1 MRMNTMDKHAYC
13 IMAHG
18 GWEQLQML
26 VNALDDERNDIYLHI
41 DKKALSSYEEQC
53 VWGGVTTQLS
63 RLFLADSLD
72 VRWGDYSLTIAE
84 LSLFQKVIDNGEVYE
99 RIHLIS
105 GSDLPLRSQD
115 YIHDFFKGKKE
126 EYLVVNS
133 TDNFQVRVKYYHF
146 YVRWLRIHP
155 VFNLFRRALL
165 LLQIPFV
172 NRLKKCPLP
181 YSWGANWCSLTM
193 KAVRYLCA
201 NKGICDSVFQYT
213 TSSDELYKQM
223 ILNAN
228 PEFVFSPDEEGNMR
242 YVDFSAHL
250 PSPKTLTMED
260 YDRIMKSGRLFA
272 RKFDINKDR
281 QVVEK
286 ILEKL

>member
-1 MRMNTMDKHAYC
+1 M
-13 IMAHG
+13 
-18 GWEQLQML
+18 
-26 VNALDDERNDIYLHI
+26 
-41 DKKALSSYEEQC
+41 
-53 VWGGVTTQLS
+53 WGGGKITQHSL
-63 RLFLADSLD
+63 LFLVESLD
-72 VRWGDYSLTIAE
+72 VRWSDYSQTIAE
-84 LSLFQKVIDNGEVYE
+84 LSLFQKVVDTGVVYE

-133 TDNFQVRVKYYHF
+133 TDDFQVRVKYYHF
-146 YVRWLRIHP
+146 FVRWRRIHP
-155 VFNLFRRALL
+155 IFNLLRRALL

-181 YSWGANWCSLTM
+181 YVWGTNWCSLTM

-201 NKGICDSVFQYT
+201 SKGICDSIFQYT

-228 PEFVFSPDEEGNMR
+228 PGFVFSSAEEGNMR

-260 YDRIMKSGRLFA
+260 YDQIMKSGCLFA

-281 QVVEK
+281 KVVEK
-286 ILEKL
+286 ILENL

>member
-1 MRMNTMDKHAYC
+1 MDKHAYC

-41 DKKALSSYEEQC
+41 DKKGLSSYEEQC
-53 VWGGVTTQLS
+53 VGGVTTQLS
-63 RLFLADSLD
+63 RLFLVESLD
-72 VRWGDYSLTIAE
+72 VRWSDYSQTIAE
-84 LSLFQKVIDNGEVYE
+84 LSLFQKVVDTGVVYE

-126 EYLVVNS
+126 EYLTVNTS
-133 TDNFQVRVKYYHF
+133 SAFQVRVKYYHF
-146 YVRWLRIHP
+146 FVRWRRIHP
-155 VFNLFRRALL
+155 IFNLLRRVLL

-172 NRLKKCPLP
+172 NRLEHCPLP
-181 YSWGANWCSLTM
+181 YAWGTNWCSLTM

-201 NKGICDSVFQYT
+201 NKGVFDAVFRHT

-223 ILNAN
+223 LLNN
-228 PEFVFSPDEEGNMR
+228 SPEFMFSSKSEGNLR

-250 PSPKTLTMED
+250 PSPKTLTMDD
-260 YDRIMKSGRLFA
+260 YDQIMKSDCLFA

-286 ILEKL
+286 ILENL